1 MNLVQIQERLK
12 NMPVQAI
19 MQYANGMNPEVPPY
33 LALGELQRRE
43 SAQKQMSTTQG
54 AAQGPQPSVKEQVE
68 QKAGLMALQNMQQQQ
83 GMQQMAQQVQ
93 SAPGP
98 VPEGAPQPEPQPEAP
113 QTGMM
118 ARGGLARAPVR
129 FDFQTGGIVAFQ
141 AGGQPK
147 VEAIL
152 RKPPQ
157 ARTPEEN
164 AILDRAGIKLQRQQ
178 VPQDSAV
185 RKVDDTL
192 SQVGPGIRE
201 YFTEGA
207 SRMSD
212 EELANAPAVGGAQNE
227 RILRALGISKSAPPR
242 APAAAPAVSDRRLL
256 NQADAAMRSAPA
268 APAAPIADL
277 KALAEQRQRQQ
288 GPRPTPAPAAM
299 APTAP
304 AAPAPAAPA
313 APAPNSM
320 EAMLR
325 AELGR
330 ESKPATL
337 EDQLAEQK
345 AAREGAGMTS
355 PAGLAQLERIRKLQE
370 QYESSKPSGLDN
382 LIRVFG
388 QAGQYKGL
396 SGLAPAYTANQQQQR
411 AQDLAMANQINEMM
425 SGVETTQRGEQ
436 KDVASGAL
444 SGLAARRAAAD
455 AERNKKLDIFSSG
468 RTTDV
473 NAATQTRGQDITAAT
488 QTRGQDLTYKAAM
501 AHVATIAAKNNQELT
516 QNQRAVIA
524 DKAMDNVNA
533 QLKANMKLQMEV
545 GKNPALLQEMV
556 RRETERLMAAAS
568 GTTMPAAPGAGSP
581 GGTSL
586 KYNPKTG
593 KIE

>member
-1 MNLVQIQERLK
+1 MNLVQVQERLK
-12 NMPVQAI
+12 NLPMQAV

-43 SAQKQMSTTQG
+43 TAQKQMTNAQG

-83 GMQQMAQQVQ
+83 GMQQIAQQAQ
-93 SAPGP
+93 GAPGP
-98 VPEGAPQPEPQPEAP
+98 VPAGAPQPEPQPEAA
-113 QTGMM
+113 M
-118 ARGGLARAPVR
+118 ARGGLARAPVN
-129 FDFQTGGIVAFQ
+129 FNFQHGGIVAFQ

-164 AILDRAGIKLQRQQ
+164 AILERAGIKLQRQQ
-178 VPQDSAV
+178 IPQGSAV
-185 RKVDDTL
+185 RKADETL
-192 SQVGPGIRE
+192 SQVGPDIRE

-227 RILRALGISKSAPPR
+227 RILRAMGVSKSAPPP
-242 APAAAPAVSDRRLL
+242 APAAPAAPAVSDRRLL
-256 NQADAAMRSAPA
+256 NQADAAVRS

-288 GPRPTPAPAAM
+288 GPRPAPAA
-299 APTAP
+299 T
-304 AAPAPAAPA
+304 APAPAAPA
-313 APAPNSM
+313 TSAAPAPDSM

-325 AELGR
+325 AQMAQ
-330 ESKPATL
+330 KPTVRTL
-337 EDQLAEQK
+337 QEQIAEQK
-345 AAREGAGMTS
+345 AAREAAGMTE
-355 PAGLAQLERIRKLQE
+355 PAGAAQMERIRKMQE
-370 QYESSKPSGLDN
+370 QYEATKPSGLDD

-396 SGLAPAYTANQQQQR
+396 SGTAPAYTANQAQKR
-411 AQDLAMANQINEMM
+411 AQDLAMAQKINELMG
-425 SGVETTQRGEQ
+425 GVETTQRGEMKDISTGALAGMGVDRAAEAARQ
-436 KDVASGAL
+436 KDLMQVLGT
-444 SGLAARRAAAD
+444 AR
-455 AERNKKLDIFSSG
+455 G
-468 RTTDV
+468 QDV
-473 NAATQTRGQDITAAT
+473 QAATQREGYKT
-488 QTRGQDLTYKAAM
+488 QERGQDLTYKAAM
-501 AHVATIAAKNNQELT
+501 AQVNAIAARNKLELT
-516 QNQRAVIA
+516 QNQRAMIA

-545 GKNPALLQEMV
+545 GKNPMLLQDMV
-556 RRETERLMAAAS
+556 RRETDRLMAAAG